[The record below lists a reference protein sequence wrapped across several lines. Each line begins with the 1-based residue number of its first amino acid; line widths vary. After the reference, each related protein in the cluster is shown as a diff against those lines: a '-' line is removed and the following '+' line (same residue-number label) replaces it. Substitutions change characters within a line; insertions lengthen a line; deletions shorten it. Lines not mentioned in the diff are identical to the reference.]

1 MLKAGHALTPSVLV
15 MIVFTIAMLACG
27 QVLFKLASSTLS
39 FSRPASFFS
48 WSLFL
53 ALSIYGF
60 ATLLWLA
67 VLARIPLSTA
77 FPFYGLTF
85 LLVPLLSLWLLKEPV
100 RPQVWYGG
108 LIIMAGVIVSSYQPQ
123 N

>member
-1 MLKAGHALTPSVLV
+1 MLKTGNGLTPSVVV

-39 FSRPASFFS
+39 FTRPASLVS
-48 WSLFL
+48 WTLFL
-53 ALSIYGF
+53 ALSIYGL

-67 VLARIPLSTA
+67 VLAKVPLSTA

-85 LLVPLLSLWLLKEPV
+85 LLVPTLSFWLLKEPV
-100 RPQVWYGG
+100 RPQIWYGG
-108 LIIMAGVIVSSYQPQ
+108 VIIMVGVIVSSCHPR
-123 N
+123 